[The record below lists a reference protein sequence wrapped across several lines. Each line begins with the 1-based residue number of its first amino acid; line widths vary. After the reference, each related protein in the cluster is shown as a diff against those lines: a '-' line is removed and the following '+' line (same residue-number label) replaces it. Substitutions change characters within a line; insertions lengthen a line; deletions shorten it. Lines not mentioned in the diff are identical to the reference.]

1 MSHGW
6 RQRWQAFAR
15 EARNLSTGIHPAR
28 GRRPRTVLRNRIT
41 IVVTSAQ
48 EALVG
53 QTIDERY
60 QVLALLA
67 RGGMATVYQALDLR
81 LDRVVALKVMHRH
94 LAEDPDF
101 VARFHREAKSAARL
115 THPHVVAVYDQGT
128 AAGLIYLAME
138 YIPGRN
144 LRDVIH
150 QFGPLSGEQALVML
164 EPVLE
169 GLAAAHA
176 AGFVHRDI
184 KPENV
189 LISDDGRVKVADFGL
204 ARALSTS
211 NTSATTGLIIG
222 TVAYLSPEQV
232 EHGDADGRS
241 DVYAAGILLYEM
253 VTGDVPHD
261 GDSPLA
267 VAYKHVNSDV
277 PSPSRSRSGIPPEID
292 ALVVTSTR
300 RDPKLR
306 YQRAIDFLADVRR
319 VRATLPPARPFTDSR
334 ATLVVDSTAAAGA
347 RSSRR
352 KSGPPPGPG
361 RKQSPVPPSRASG
374 PLPEAH
380 PRRRR
385 RLTITALV
393 ALTVAIAAFAGWY
406 LAVGRA
412 SFIPAPSIVGLT
424 QAEAEQV
431 LGAAGLTLAVTDT
444 AFSEDVAAD
453 LIVSTDPAP
462 GFDVREGGTVDAV
475 LSRGPERFA
484 VPDVR
489 GLSAAEAEAEIIGAG
504 LAVGGSKQ
512 SFDDTIAAGKIIET
526 DPGIGADVKRDT
538 TIDIVVSKGAK
549 PVPLPDVVGRKAAAA
564 KRVLSGLGLDI
575 SADSKFSE
583 AVPKGEVISMSP
595 KAGTV
600 VSSGSRVSIVTSKG
614 PPPVTVPNL
623 IDSPKSKAIGDLK
636 RLGLKARVLEAE
648 ATPLDRVYSQDP
660 PAGTQIPKGSA
671 VTIRII

>member
-1 MSHGW
+1 
-6 RQRWQAFAR
+6 
-15 EARNLSTGIHPAR
+15 
-28 GRRPRTVLRNRIT
+28 
-41 IVVTSAQ
+41 VVTSAQ

-53 QTIDERY
+53 QTIDGRY

-204 ARALSTS
+204 ARALSTN

-277 PSPSRSRSGIPPEID
+277 PVPSKSRAGIPPEID
-292 ALVVTSTR
+292 ALVVTATR

-347 RSSRR
+347 GRR
-352 KSGPPPGPG
+352 RNGPPASQG
-361 RKQSPVPPSRASG
+361 RKQPPVPPSRASG
-374 PLPEAH
+374 PLPVAH

-385 RLTITALV
+385 RLTVTALV
-393 ALTVAIAAFAGWY
+393 ALTVAIAAFGGWY
-406 LAVGRA
+406 LAVGQA
-412 SFIPAPSIVGLT
+412 SSIPTPPVAGLT
-424 QAEAEQV
+424 QTEAEQ
-431 LGAAGLTLAVTDT
+431 LLAAAGLTLSVTDT
-444 AFSEDVAAD
+444 AFSEDIAAD
-453 LIVSTDPAP
+453 LIVSSDPAA
-462 GFDVREGGTVDAV
+462 GFDVREGGVV
-475 LSRGPERFA
+475 GVVVSRGPERFA

-489 GLSAAEAEAEIIGAG
+489 GISASDATEEIDAAG
-504 LAVGGSKQ
+504 LTVGALKE
-512 SFDDTIAAGKIIET
+512 SFDDTVAAGKVIET
-526 DPGIGADVKRDT
+526 DPAIGAEVKRDT
-538 TIDIVVSKGAK
+538 TVDIVVSKGAK

-564 KRVLSGLGLDI
+564 KRILSGAGLDV
-575 SADSKFSE
+575 SSDSKFSE
-583 AVPKGEVISMSP
+583 EVSKGDVISMSP

-600 VSSGSRVSIVTSKG
+600 VSSGSQVSIVTSKG

-623 IDSPKSKAIGDLK
+623 IDSPKNKAINDLK

-660 PAGTQIPKGSA
+660 PAGTQIPKGSP

>member
-1 MSHGW
+1 M
-6 RQRWQAFAR
+6 
-15 EARNLSTGIHPAR
+15 
-28 GRRPRTVLRNRIT
+28 
-41 IVVTSAQ
+41 VTSAQ

-53 QTIDERY
+53 QTIDGRY

-204 ARALSTS
+204 ARALSTN

-277 PSPSRSRSGIPPEID
+277 PVPSKSRAGIPPEID
-292 ALVVTSTR
+292 ALVVTATR

-347 RSSRR
+347 GRR
-352 KSGPPPGPG
+352 RNGPPASQG
-361 RKQSPVPPSRASG
+361 RKQPPVPPSRASG
-374 PLPEAH
+374 PLPVAH

-385 RLTITALV
+385 RLTVTALV
-393 ALTVAIAAFAGWY
+393 ALTVAIAAFGGWY
-406 LAVGRA
+406 LAVGQA
-412 SFIPAPSIVGLT
+412 SSIPTPPVAGLT
-424 QAEAEQV
+424 QMEAEQ
-431 LGAAGLTLAVTDT
+431 LLAAAGLTLSVTDT

-453 LIVSTDPAP
+453 LIVSSDPAA
-462 GFDVREGGTVDAV
+462 GFDVREGGVV
-475 LSRGPERFA
+475 GVVVSRGPERFA

-489 GLSAAEAEAEIIGAG
+489 GISASDATEEIDAAG
-504 LAVGGSKQ
+504 LTVGALKE
-512 SFDDTIAAGKIIET
+512 SFDDTVAAGKVIET
-526 DPGIGADVKRDT
+526 DPAIGAEVKRDT
-538 TIDIVVSKGAK
+538 TVDIVVSKGAK

-564 KRVLSGLGLDI
+564 KRILSGAGLDV
-575 SADSKFSE
+575 SSDSKFSE
-583 AVPKGEVISMSP
+583 EVSKGDVISMSP

-600 VSSGSRVSIVTSKG
+600 VSSGSQVSIVTSKG

-623 IDSPKSKAIGDLK
+623 IDSPKNKAINDLK

-660 PAGTQIPKGSA
+660 PAGTQIPKGSP